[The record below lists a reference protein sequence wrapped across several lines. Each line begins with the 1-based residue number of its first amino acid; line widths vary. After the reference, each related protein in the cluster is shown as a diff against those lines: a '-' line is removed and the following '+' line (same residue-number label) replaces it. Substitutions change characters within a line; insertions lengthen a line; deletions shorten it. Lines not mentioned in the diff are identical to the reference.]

1 MTTSKGMRGAEG
13 IVPQQN
19 EVGKRNELRKRRAVR
34 NLLKR
39 KTPRRAGR
47 FQIQT
52 DSQTI
57 VLRLGWRGG
66 RCSGLGGRLLLRR
79 RGATFHRVG
88 RIVEADNVLS
98 NVNLRGSVK
107 NGSVLS
113 RRVQDH
119 GVAVLAGIAI
129 EHVHHLAA
137 DAVDDFTLRRVQ
149 VFLKLVV
156 QAIEALRGF
165 LSLLGQTS
173 NFVLAALAFAGSE
186 ALAQIVDLFVQVFQ
200 LSLTRSELGLE
211 FGGSLFAL
219 GGISDGAANVD
230 DANLTQRGRWSGGR
244 RRRGRLSAD
253 RSDNQKTGSGEGSRV
268 LHDSGIH
275 FILLIH
281 WYDSESWTTD
291 RSQLNL
297 KLLTAPLAAK
307 SRPFQT

>member
-1 MTTSKGMRGAEG
+1 MSPE
-13 IVPQQN
+13 
-19 EVGKRNELRKRRAVR
+19 KRRTVR

-39 KTPRRAGR
+39 KTPRGARR

-52 DSQTI
+52 DSQTT

-200 LSLTRSELGLE
+200 LSLTRCELVLE
-211 FGGSLFAL
+211 FGGRLL
-219 GGISDGAANVD
+219 TLEVISDGTAMVD
-230 DANLTQRGRWSGGR
+230 D
-244 RRRGRLSAD
+244 
-253 RSDNQKTGSGEGSRV
+253 
-268 LHDSGIH
+268 
-275 FILLIH
+275 LIH
-281 WYDSESWTTD
+281 T
-291 RSQLNL
+291 R
-297 KLLTAPLAAK
+297 
-307 SRPFQT
+307 